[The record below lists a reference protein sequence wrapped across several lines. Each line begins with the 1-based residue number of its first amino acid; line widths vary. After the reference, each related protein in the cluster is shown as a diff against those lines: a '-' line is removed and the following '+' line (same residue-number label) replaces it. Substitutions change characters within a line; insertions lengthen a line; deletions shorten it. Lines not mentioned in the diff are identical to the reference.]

1 MDSYSPGRQNTKPG
15 GNVSGYLESCTQVC
29 SWRLKDSRCSRM
41 WGANTST
48 HLLLKKRK
56 IFIISPEVG
65 WLQDKMLICVLG
77 IYLSA
82 HLFSG
87 EPTSWLQD
95 RGCDAGPHIHAR
107 PHPAT
112 QGTTASCVSVFFCFV
127 LIKVFQFFSR
137 PALTPLWSELYH
149 TTHDINQV
157 LARRTELLWLVS
169 TSGDLLRWFRWRA
182 IFFSFKDGYRHLK
195 TSLGVC

>member
-15 GNVSGYLESCTQVC
+15 GNASGYLESCTQVC

-41 WGANTST
+41 WGTNTST

-56 IFIISPEVG
+56 TFILSPEIG
-65 WLQDKMLICVLG
+65 WLQDKMLISVLG

-95 RGCDAGPHIHAR
+95 RGCDAGPHIQAH

-127 LIKVFQFFSR
+127 LIKVFQSTCPHIPPVRTIPHNPRHKPSAGKKNGIIMIGFDEWGFI
-137 PALTPLWSELYH
+137 AL
-149 TTHDINQV
+149 IQV
-157 LARRTELLWLVS
+157 KVH
-169 TSGDLLRWFRWRA
+169 F
-182 IFFSFKDGYRHLK
+182 FFSFKDCYRHLK